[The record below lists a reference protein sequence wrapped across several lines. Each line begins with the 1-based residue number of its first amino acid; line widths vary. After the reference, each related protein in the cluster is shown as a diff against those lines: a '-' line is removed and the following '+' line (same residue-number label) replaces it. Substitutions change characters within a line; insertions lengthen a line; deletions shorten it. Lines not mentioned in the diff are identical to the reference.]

1 MEVIRQAGPDRS
13 LFVPLDEAEKHT
25 DELVRESR
33 TYWQEAW
40 HRLSH
45 NPMAMVSLI
54 FIGIMVLL
62 AVFGPIVS
70 PYTYSGQDFSA
81 RNQPPSLI
89 HLCGTDKMGRDIFVR
104 ILYGARISLTI
115 GFTAAAISVVIGVIY
130 GSVSGYCG
138 GKVDMIM
145 MRIVDLLSTLPALL
159 YIILIMMY
167 LGSTLGSIL
176 IALCITSWID
186 TARLV
191 RSQVLSLEHE
201 DYVLAAKTLG
211 ATDREI
217 LFKHLIPNSI
227 GMIIVSVTFL
237 VPNAIFSEAF
247 LSFLGIGI
255 QIPMASWG
263 TLANEAIPTLFTKP
277 YQMLFPA
284 LAICLTIFAL
294 NFIGDGLRDALD
306 PRLK

>member
-1 MEVIRQAGPDRS
+1 MNNIEQPKPDLS
-13 LFVPLDEAEKHT
+13 LFIPLNEEEKHT
-25 DELVRESR
+25 DELVRKSR

-40 HRLSH
+40 HRLSRD
-45 NPMAMVSLI
+45 PLAITGLV
-54 FIGIMVLL
+54 FIVTMTLL
-62 AVFGPIVS
+62 AILGPVLS
-70 PYTYSGQDFSA
+70 PYTYSGQDFSV
-81 RNQPPSLI
+81 RNQVPSFM

-115 GFTAAAISVVIGVIY
+115 GFTAAVISGCVGVIY
-130 GSVSGYCG
+130 GSISGYCG
-138 GKVDMIM
+138 GKTDMFM
-145 MRIVDLLSTLPALL
+145 MRIIDLLSTLPSLL

-167 LGSTLGSIL
+167 LGSNLGSIL

-191 RSQVLSLEHE
+191 RSQVLALKHE
-201 DYVLAAKTLG
+201 DYVLAAQTLG
-211 ATDREI
+211 ATDRMI
-217 LFKHLIPNSI
+217 LFRHLIPNSV
-227 GMIIVSVTFL
+227 GMIIVSMTFL
-237 VPNAIFSEAF
+237 VPGAIFSEAF

-255 QIPMASWG
+255 QVPQASWG
-263 TLANEAIPTLFTKP
+263 TLANEAIPTLFTHP

-284 LAICLTIFAL
+284 LAICLTMFSF